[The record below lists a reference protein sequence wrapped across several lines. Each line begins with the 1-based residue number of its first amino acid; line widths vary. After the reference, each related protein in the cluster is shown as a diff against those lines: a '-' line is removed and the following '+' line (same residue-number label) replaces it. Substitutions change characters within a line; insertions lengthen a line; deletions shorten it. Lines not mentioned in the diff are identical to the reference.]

1 MVPSEASDSPSLSET
16 PAPWL
21 PSHYQR
27 AVLAVCDRC
36 VVTTREAVYTT
47 KDAKL
52 VSAGTR
58 MTAALFER
66 LMKHE
71 LRTPLENLLAMD
83 GMVSQASLAAQ
94 AHQMCLQDPPIELLV
109 QDDSSGVAA
118 ATLAAPLHAI
128 SLPAALAFMLTVMR
142 ELAPAQLAHG
152 LRVALVATYQGMRR
166 GWNKSECT
174 RLAAAGL
181 LHDISL
187 LHLDPAWRDTARP
200 MAASERQQL
209 AVHPTLAARL
219 VHGWE
224 VYPQSVAVAILEH
237 HERMD
242 GSGYPRGIRGEQIS
256 DMGQMLLLAEVVSA
270 FFEKYANDG
279 ASVRL
284 SLALRMDRQ
293 KFPEPLAALLLP
305 LLQSSAI
312 QPGNAGD
319 LAEIRSASSSLAQAL
334 RHWNTLQAGLPASE
348 PPVVPE
354 NSPAAWIAQR
364 LATLQTSL
372 FDTGAH
378 PDHQAELLPLLQADP
393 AGVKELLFLVRE
405 ALWQLQSIANTALTR
420 WPSLDEGGDPHA
432 DAARAWCDALLR
444 SLPAGE
450 S

>member
-1 MVPSEASDSPSLSET
+1 MASPDASDSPLA
-16 PAPWL
+16 PAISVPWL

-27 AVLAVCDRC
+27 TVLALCDRC

-47 KDAKL
+47 RDAKL
-52 VSAGTR
+52 VGAGTR
-58 MTAALFER
+58 MTTALFER
-66 LMKHE
+66 LMQHE
-71 LRTPLENLLAMD
+71 LRAPLENLLTLE
-83 GMVSQASLAAQ
+83 GMVSQASLATQ
-94 AHQMCLQDPPIELLV
+94 AHQMCLQDAAIELLV
-109 QDDSSGVAA
+109 QDEASGISAA
-118 ATLAAPLHAI
+118 ALAAPLNAI

-142 ELAPAQLAHG
+142 ELAPEQLAHG
-152 LRVALVATYQGMRR
+152 LRVALIATYQGMRR

-174 RLAAAGL
+174 RLATAGL
-181 LHDISL
+181 LHDIGI
-187 LHLDPAWRDTARP
+187 LHLDPAWRDAARP
-200 MAASERQQL
+200 MPAGERQQL
-209 AVHPTLAARL
+209 ATHPSLAARL

-256 DMGQMLLLAEVVSA
+256 EMGQMLLLAEVVSA

-293 KFPEPLAALLLP
+293 KFPVSLAALLLP

-312 QPGNAGD
+312 QPGTAGD
-319 LAEIRSASSSLAQAL
+319 LAEIRGASHSLAQAL
-334 RHWNTLQAGLPASE
+334 HHWGALQAGLPAGGS
-348 PPVVPE
+348 PVPE
-354 NSPAAWIAQR
+354 DSPASWIAQR

-393 AGVKELLFLVRE
+393 AGVKELLFLLRE
-405 ALWQLQSIANTALTR
+405 ALWQLQSIANTALAR
-420 WPSLDEGGDPHA
+420 WPALDERDDPHA
-432 DAARAWCDALLR
+432 GAARAWCDALLR
-444 SLPAGE
+444 SLPEGE

>member
-1 MVPSEASDSPSLSET
+1 
-16 PAPWL
+16 
-21 PSHYQR
+21 
-27 AVLAVCDRC
+27 VLAVCERC

-47 KDAKL
+47 RDAKL
-52 VSAGTR
+52 VGAGTR
-58 MTAALFER
+58 MTPALFER

-71 LRTPLENLLAMD
+71 LRTPLEHLLAMD

-109 QDDSSGVAA
+109 QDDAGGVAA

-152 LRVALVATYQGMRR
+152 LRAALVATYLGMRR

-181 LHDISL
+181 LHDIGL

-209 AVHPTLAARL
+209 AAHPTLAARL

-293 KFPEPLAALLLP
+293 KFPESLAALLLP

-312 QPGNAGD
+312 QPGHAGD
-319 LAEIRSASSSLAQAL
+319 LAEIRGASSRLAQAP
-334 RHWNTLQAGLPASE
+334 RHWSTLQAALPAGD
-348 PPVVPE
+348 PPVPE
-354 NSPAAWIAQR
+354 DSPAAWMARR

-378 PDHQAELLPLLQADP
+378 PDHQTELLPLLQADP
-393 AGVKELLFLVRE
+393 AGVKELLFLMRE
-405 ALWQLQSIANTALTR
+405 ALWQLQSIASTALTR
-420 WPSLDEGGDPHA
+420 WPALGAEGDPRDA
-432 DAARAWCDALLR
+432 AARAWCDALLR

-450 S
+450 P